1 MNSRRNFLKGIA
13 ATAAVTQFSPSV
25 FGSSSALA
33 MRGAYSSRNPLLLNQ
48 NENALG
54 MSPAAKKAA
63 TEALKIGNR
72 YPGKHV
78 VALASQVANRE
89 GLSGKNAIL
98 GNGSTDIL
106 KASVRAMKA
115 VNGVIIAPTL
125 TFGSVASKAKILG
138 VPYHTVPMK
147 SDFGMNL
154 PAMEKASLSIDGS
167 VMVYLV
173 TPNNPTGLVVPSADL
188 FAWIKRAPKNVF
200 FLVDEAYHDYV
211 TAPEY
216 SSAIPLI
223 KEGWSNLIVARTF
236 SKVYGMAGMRIGYGL
251 GSEGVINNIGKYHE
265 GWNVNIAGVK
275 AASISFDDL
284 TWVKHSIKQN
294 ESARKI
300 LTNGLDALKLNYIPS
315 QTNFMIHQ
323 IKGDLITYQ
332 KRMRDNHIVVGR
344 DMGLGDG
351 WNRLSF
357 GTPEEMGYFV
367 NTLGDFRKKRW
378 V

>member
-13 ATAAVTQFSPSV
+13 ATAAVTQFAPSL

-33 MRGAYSSRNPLLLNQ
+33 MGRPYSSINLLLLNQ

-63 TEALKIGNR
+63 NEALKIGNR

-78 VALASQVANRE
+78 LALASQVAKRE
-89 GLSGKNAIL
+89 GLSAKNAIL

-115 VNGVIIAPTL
+115 VNGAVIAPAL
-125 TFGSVASKAKILG
+125 TFGSVASKARTLG
-138 VPYHTVPMK
+138 VPYHAVPMK
-147 SDFGMNL
+147 PDFGMDL
-154 PAMEKASLSIDGS
+154 AAMEKASLSIDGP
-167 VMVYLV
+167 VMVYMV
-173 TPNNPTGLVVPSADL
+173 TPNNPTGLVVPSAAL

-211 TAPEY
+211 TAAEY
-216 SSAIPLI
+216 SSAVPLI

-251 GSEGVINNIGKYHE
+251 GAEQVIKNIGKYHE
-265 GWNVNIAGVK
+265 GWNVNIAGVQ

-284 TWVKHSIKQN
+284 TWVQYSIKQN

-300 LTNGLDALKLNYIPS
+300 LTDGLDDLGLIYIPS

-323 IKGDLITYQ
+323 IKGDLKTYQ
-332 KRMRDNHIVVGR
+332 KRMRDNHILVGR

-357 GTPEEMGYFV
+357 GTPDEMTHFV
-367 NTLGDFRKKRW
+367 KILANFRKSHW

>member
-1 MNSRRNFLKGIA
+1 MNSRRKFLKGIA
-13 ATAAVTQFSPSV
+13 ATAAVAQFAPS
-25 FGSSSALA
+25 FISSSSALDMA
-33 MRGAYSSRNPLLLNQ
+33 SPYSSGNLLLLNQ

-54 MSPAAKKAA
+54 MFPAAKKAA
-63 TEALKIGNR
+63 TDALKFGNR
-72 YPGKHV
+72 YPDKHGF
-78 VALASQVANRE
+78 LLGSQVAKRE
-89 GLSGKNAIL
+89 GLSAKNAIL

-115 VNGVIIAPTL
+115 VNGAIVAPVL
-125 TFGSVASKAKILG
+125 TFGSVASKAKTLG
-138 VPYHTVPMK
+138 VPYHTVPMN
-147 SDFGMNL
+147 SDFGMDL
-154 PAMEKASLSIDGS
+154 PAMEKASLSIKGP
-167 VMVYLV
+167 VMVYMV
-173 TPNNPTGLVVPSADL
+173 TPNNPTGLVVPSAAL

-216 SSAIPLI
+216 GSAIPLI
-223 KEGWSNLIVARTF
+223 KDGWSNLIVARTF

-251 GSEGVINNIGKYHE
+251 GTEDVIKNIGKYHE
-265 GWNVNIAGVK
+265 GWNVNIAGIM

-284 TWVKHSIKQN
+284 KWVQYSIQQN

-300 LTNGLDALKLNYIPS
+300 LTNGLDALGLNYIPS

-323 IKGDLITYQ
+323 IKGDLKTYQ
-332 KRMRDNHIVVGR
+332 TRMRDSHIMVGR

-357 GTPEEMGYFV
+357 GTPDQMSHFV
-367 NTLGDFRKKRW
+367 KTLVNFRKNGW